1 MKMYIKV
8 HKTLMW
14 KIIMEN
20 ILNYK
25 SEEKTFKKEEKPF
38 VIQNLI
44 TDTFNVERTNRM
56 KGKKCDDDVSVN
68 N

>member
-1 MKMYIKV
+1 
-8 HKTLMW
+8 MW
-14 KIIMEN
+14 KVIIEN
-20 ILNYK
+20 ISNYK
-25 SEEKTFKKEEKPF
+25 SKEKTFKKEEKPF

>member
-1 MKMYIKV
+1 MVKYIS
-8 HKTLMW
+8 
-14 KIIMEN
+14 
-20 ILNYK
+20 NYK
-25 SEEKTFKKEEKPF
+25 SKKKTFTKEEKPF

>member
-1 MKMYIKV
+1 
-8 HKTLMW
+8 MW
-14 KIIMEN
+14 KLIIEN

-25 SEEKTFKKEEKPF
+25 SKEKTFKNEEKPF

>member
-1 MKMYIKV
+1 MKTS
-8 HKTLMW
+8 HK
-14 KIIMEN
+14 N
-20 ILNYK
+20 ISNHK
-25 SEEKTFKKEEKPF
+25 SKEKTFKKEEKPF